1 MADAARRV
9 TKTGKKIRKS
19 ILGRKVGMTQ
29 IFDENGNWVPITLVE
44 AGPCTVIQVK
54 TVEKD
59 GYSAVQVGF
68 GPTTKKPAK
77 PQEGLYAKLGIE
89 PQKFIKEIPF
99 IEPADLIATEGT
111 AKPAA
116 GEGEGGEKA
125 ADEGAE
131 PKGADQKGPEQKE
144 EQGAVKPGDKLG
156 VHAFSTVKRVDV
168 RGISKGRGFQGVIR
182 RHHFNA
188 GPKSRGTK
196 NIREPG
202 STGMHTDP
210 GRVLKGKKMPGH
222 LGAKPVKAR
231 NVKVVRVEPES
242 NLLLLRG
249 SVPGPN
255 GGYLFIE
262 ESLKQK

>member
-9 TKTGKKIRKS
+9 TATGKKIRKS

-68 GPTTKKPAK
+68 GPTAKKPAR
-77 PQEGLYAKLGIE
+77 PQEGLYGKLGIE
-89 PQKFIKEIPF
+89 PQKFVKEIPF
-99 IEPADLIATEGT
+99 VEPADLIASGG
-111 AKPAA
+111 AASAA
-116 GEGEGGEKA
+116 GKGPAGEGQGEGGEKA
-125 ADEGAE
+125 PEGE
-131 PKGADQKGPEQKE
+131 PEQKE
-144 EQGAVKPGDKLG
+144 QAAVKPGDKLG
-156 VHAFSTVKRVDV
+156 VHAFSGVKRVDV

-242 NLLLLRG
+242 NLLLLGG

-255 GGYLFIE
+255 GGYLYIE